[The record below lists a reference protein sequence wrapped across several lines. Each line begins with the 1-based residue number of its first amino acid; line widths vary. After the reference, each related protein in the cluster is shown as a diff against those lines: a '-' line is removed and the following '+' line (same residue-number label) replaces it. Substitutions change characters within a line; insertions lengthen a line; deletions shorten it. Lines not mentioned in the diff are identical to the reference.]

1 MFRRIF
7 RKRGQIQIED
17 FVQGDTVI
25 STDEEKAQVLT
36 TTFFP
41 SLPTVMSPTQE
52 TIEHAWSSHRP
63 LGPEECEKVTPR
75 EILSVIQS
83 MRIAAAPRCGWDP
96 SDMSEKVL
104 WHFAPLVN
112 ADFWWFF
119 CGGLFPT
126 SVAHCKGTSSP
137 KAREGELYDPHS
149 Y

>member
-1 MFRRIF
+1 MFQWIF

-17 FVQGDTVI
+17 FVQGDIVI

-41 SLPTVMSPTQE
+41 SLPIATSPTQK
-52 TIEHAWSSHRP
+52 TIEHAWSTHRHP
-63 LGPEECEKVTPR
+63 SPEECEKVTPK

-83 MRIAAAPRCGWDP
+83 MHIDIAPGVDGIPVICLR
-96 SDMSEKVL
+96 KVL

-119 CGGLFPT
+119 YGGLFPT
-126 SVAHCKGTSSP
+126 SVAHCKGTSSLQA
-137 KAREGELYDPHS
+137 KEGELCKPP
-149 Y
+149 